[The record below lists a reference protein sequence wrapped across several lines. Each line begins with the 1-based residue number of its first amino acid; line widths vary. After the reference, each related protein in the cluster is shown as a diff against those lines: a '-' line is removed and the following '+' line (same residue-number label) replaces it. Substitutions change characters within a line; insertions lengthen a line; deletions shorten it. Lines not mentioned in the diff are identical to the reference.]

1 MSSNIT
7 LYDVLMLAKEK
18 IDFAVLQNEG
28 LLKNEWYFSNEIAI
42 TLGNSIKETALANKK
57 LSYEVLMKLCEL
69 TQKEY
74 MEEYSY

>member
-1 MSSNIT
+1 M
-7 LYDVLMLAKEK
+7 
-18 IDFAVLQNEG
+18 QN
-28 LLKNEWYFSNEIAI
+28 KWYFSNEVAT
-42 TLGNSIKETALANKK
+42 TLNNSIKETTLADKK